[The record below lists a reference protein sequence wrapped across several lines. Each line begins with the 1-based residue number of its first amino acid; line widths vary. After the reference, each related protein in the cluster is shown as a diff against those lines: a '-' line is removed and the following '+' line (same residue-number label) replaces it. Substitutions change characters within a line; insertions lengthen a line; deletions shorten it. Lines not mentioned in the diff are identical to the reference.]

1 MFFKAFTKYVILDC
15 SLVFL
20 ILLKIA
26 NAVEKG
32 FKKLISAPRLD
43 IGGGWVGAGGKSDHS
58 SFLGNDWTGEYVIE
72 RP

>member
-1 MFFKAFTKYVILDC
+1 MERDCCCGVYVEWIVRYLYMFFKAFTKYVILDC

-20 ILLKIA
+20 ILLEIA

-43 IGGGWVGAGGKSDHS
+43 IGGG
-58 SFLGNDWTGEYVIE
+58 
-72 RP
+72 

>member
-1 MFFKAFTKYVILDC
+1 MERDCCCGVYVEWIVCYLSMFFKAFTKYVILDC

-43 IGGGWVGAGGKSDHS
+43 IGGG
-58 SFLGNDWTGEYVIE
+58 
-72 RP
+72 